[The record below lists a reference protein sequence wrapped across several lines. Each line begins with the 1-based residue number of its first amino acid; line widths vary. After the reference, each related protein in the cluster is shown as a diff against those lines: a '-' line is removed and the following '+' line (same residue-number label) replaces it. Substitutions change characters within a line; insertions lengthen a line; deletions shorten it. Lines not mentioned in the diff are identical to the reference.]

1 MRILSPERR
10 SRFIFKE
17 HPAACSRVCRQIDLI
32 KSYLTLDRRC
42 RICQCNR
49 PNFRTSRNRA
59 VCENRK
65 ICVETLSTDK
75 LQAHR
80 LKHIIPYVSENLSA
94 EAFYLSTSTGLDL
107 AQGRISD
114 PLWILNTLFR
124 RKRLFDIPIRYF
136 RPPSSGSCRLPNI
149 SHHSRPNLYLS
160 SSQQLRCGM
169 VELK

>member
-1 MRILSPERR
+1 LSPERR

-17 HPAACSRVCRQIDLI
+17 YPAAFSRVRRQLDLI
-32 KSYLTLDRRC
+32 KSYLTLDRRG

-65 ICVETLSTDK
+65 RCVETLSTDK

-94 EAFYLSTSTGLDL
+94 EAFYLSTFLPPPDG
-107 AQGRISD
+107 ISRKAAYQI
-114 PLWILNTLFR
+114 PCGSLTLSSAASGCLISPFAI
-124 RKRLFDIPIRYF
+124 FDRHPPAVVDCRTSPITAALIFIYRA
-136 RPPSSGSCRLPNI
+136 PSSSAVGW
-149 SHHSRPNLYLS
+149 
-160 SSQQLRCGM
+160 
-169 VELK
+169 